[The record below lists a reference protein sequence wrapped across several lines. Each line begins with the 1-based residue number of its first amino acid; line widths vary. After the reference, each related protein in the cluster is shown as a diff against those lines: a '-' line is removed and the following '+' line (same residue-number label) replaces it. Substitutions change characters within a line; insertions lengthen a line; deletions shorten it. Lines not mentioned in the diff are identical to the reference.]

1 MNEYVIYC
9 NSNAKKKNIYIVASY
24 AIYMYVRSLLKKH
37 PVLTILWIIKVVT
50 NQSNKSTYKGA
61 T

>member
-24 AIYMYVRSLLKKH
+24 AIYVRSLLKKH

-50 NQSNKSTYKGA
+50 NQCNKSTYKGA
-61 T
+61 TFI

>member
-24 AIYMYVRSLLKKH
+24 AIYVRSLLKMH
-37 PVLTILWIIKVVT
+37 PILTILWIIKVVT

>member
-24 AIYMYVRSLLKKH
+24 AIYVRSLLKMH
-37 PVLTILWIIKVVT
+37 PILTTLWILKRVT

>member
-24 AIYMYVRSLLKKH
+24 AIYVRSLLKMH
-37 PVLTILWIIKVVT
+37 PILTILWIIKRVT

>member
-9 NSNAKKKNIYIVASY
+9 NSNAKKKKYIVAWY
-24 AIYMYVRSLLKKH
+24 AIYVRSLLKMH
-37 PVLTILWIIKVVT
+37 PILTILWILKRVT